1 VTDLEA
7 MKALLQRID
16 ALQNLLICY
25 RIGRPPSGKL
35 FRELDRT
42 KALEAEIRE
51 TLGDLV
57 Q

>member
-1 VTDLEA
+1 MTDLEA